1 MSDMVSGDL
10 VSYARAVAPH
20 IDRLAIAVHHHGQ
33 PAALA
38 LLREFGLDQASM
50 LIDACPLLL
59 AGPITLGDL
68 AVIDRYVPREELA
81 IGLEQQVEQEILT
94 RDETTETPLYS
105 STTRGRD
112 LLLRLTDLQGA
123 TVTALWAVHDDLLPD
138 LASAATWVTD
148 RAAATL
154 PLGLYP
160 AFWRL
165 HAAPTQLGAAPA
177 HLLLARL
184 TALRYLR
191 ADAHVL
197 ALAAE
202 HLDAAQAAT
211 LTALWTR
218 ATGAHDEPV
227 ADPILEALQLR
238 GLIEHREDRWSISAA
253 GRVLRDAI
261 EEETDRAAAPPFG
274 ALDDADRAAFLQG
287 LAMLP
292 D

>member
-1 MSDMVSGDL
+1 MSDDL

-20 IDRLAIAVHHHGQ
+20 IDRLAIAVHRHGQ

-38 LLREFGLDQASM
+38 LLHEFGLDRAGV
-50 LIDACPLLL
+50 LIDALPLLL
-59 AGPITLGDL
+59 TGPITLDDL
-68 AVIDRYVPREELA
+68 AVIDRYAPRQELA
-81 IGLEQQVEQEILT
+81 SGLEQQVEQEILT
-94 RDETTETPLYS
+94 RDETTEMPLYS

-138 LASAATWVTD
+138 LASTATWVTD

-154 PLGLYP
+154 PLDLYP
-160 AFWRL
+160 AFRRL

-177 HLLLARL
+177 HLLLTRL

-191 ADAHVL
+191 ADAHAL

-202 HLDAAQAAT
+202 RLDAVQAGVF
-211 LTALWTR
+211 TALWTR
-218 ATGAHDEPV
+218 APEAHDDSV
-227 ADPILEALQLR
+227 AADHALEALLSR
-238 GLIEHREDRWSISAA
+238 GLVERTGGHWSISAA
-253 GRVLRDAI
+253 GCVLRDAI
-261 EEETDRAAAPPFG
+261 EEETDRATAPPFG
-274 ALDDADRAAFLQG
+274 VLDAADRATFLQG
-287 LAMLP
+287 LATLP

>member
-1 MSDMVSGDL
+1 MNDMVFDDL

-20 IDRLAIAVHHHGQ
+20 IDRLAIAVHRHGQ
-33 PAALA
+33 PAVLA
-38 LLREFGLDQASM
+38 LLQEFGLGRAGV

-68 AVIDRYVPREELA
+68 AVIDRYAPREDLSS
-81 IGLEQQVEQEILT
+81 GLEQQVDQEILT
-94 RDETTETPLYS
+94 RDETTETPLYG

-123 TVTALWAVHDDLLPD
+123 TVTALWAVHDDLLPG
-138 LASAATWVTD
+138 LASTATWVTD
-148 RAAATL
+148 RAATL
-154 PLGLYP
+154 PLDLYP
-160 AFWRL
+160 AFRRL

-177 HLLLARL
+177 HLLLTRL

-191 ADAHVL
+191 ADAHAL

-202 HLDAAQAAT
+202 RLDPTQAGVF
-211 LTALWTR
+211 TALWTR
-218 ATGAHDEPV
+218 AAGAHDDLAAPDH
-227 ADPILEALQLR
+227 ALEALQSR
-238 GLIEHREDRWSISAA
+238 GLIQRTGGRWSISVA

-261 EEETDRAAAPPFG
+261 EEETDRATAPPFG
-274 ALDDADRAAFLQG
+274 TLAAADRAAFLQG
-287 LAMLP
+287 LATLP